1 MKKAIALVLAL
12 LMALSLFACGQ
23 DGGNNEGERQEGANM
38 ADSEDVGMGE
48 TLANGTAG
56 PDYDGPKTG
65 EAYYGFFDNEYDYSK
80 DERYS
85 VAYVVY
91 QTSVLYDAFDA
102 AFSLWAERYNCNYS
116 MVDCAGNADMYL
128 NQMQPLADNG
138 VKGFLLDPDSQMYP
152 RVTELAQELV
162 GDAWM
167 GGMRSCGRMPSSIR
181 SAN

>member
-1 MKKAIALVLAL
+1 MKKAIALFLAL
-12 LMALSLFACGQ
+12 LMALTLFACGQ
-23 DGGNNEGERQEGANM
+23 SGGNDQGGGEAQEGANLK
-38 ADSEDVGMGE
+38 DSEDVGMGE

-56 PDYDGPKTG
+56 ADYDGPKTG

-102 AFSLWAERYNCNYS
+102 AFSLWANRYNCDYK

-128 NQMQPLADNG
+128 NQMQTLADNG
-138 VKGFLLDPDSQMYP
+138 VKGFLLDPGLP
-152 RVTELAQELV
+152 NVPPCNRACA
-162 GDAWM
+162 GA
-167 GGMRSCGRMPSSIR
+167 CGRRLHGRHVFPI
-181 SAN
+181 